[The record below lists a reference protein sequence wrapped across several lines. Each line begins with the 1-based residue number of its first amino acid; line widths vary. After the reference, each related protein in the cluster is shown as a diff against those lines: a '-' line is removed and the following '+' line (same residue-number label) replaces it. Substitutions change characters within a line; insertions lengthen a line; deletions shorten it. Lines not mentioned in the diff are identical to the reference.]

1 MRRSS
6 GCMSHWVGEVVG
18 EGGVKEGG
26 KNVCCGIVTMY
37 VVGSQIILS
46 RSELLITILKLF
58 QHTIKQHVA
67 CCFCSPTVPENG
79 AQHNEVR

>member
-18 EGGVKEGG
+18 EGGVKEGV
-26 KNVCCGIVTMY
+26 KNRSHNVRL
-37 VVGSQIILS
+37 GSRIILS
-46 RSELLITILKLF
+46 RSELLITNLKLF